1 MLSCTFS
8 MFWTTVTSQTSSEKR
23 RTNRH
28 TVKPT
33 VMFGS
38 RAGFRKGSHSLP
50 CFHTTKVAGRRGA
63 GELLQGPRPHRTVN
77 EHGTLVLP
85 SRRVLTCWVAPQVTS
100 VPPFG
105 SSFSVQT
112 HLIDGQEDQG
122 SLLKRRDFLCT
133 NLRVQP
139 PVKQDHSEDDPVP

>member
-38 RAGFRKGSHSLP
+38 RAGFVKR
-50 CFHTTKVAGRRGA
+50 VALASVFSQRETLNVTPDRVVSAKAVGEA
-63 GELLQGPRPHRTVN
+63 GCG
-77 EHGTLVLP
+77 
-85 SRRVLTCWVAPQVTS
+85 
-100 VPPFG
+100 
-105 SSFSVQT
+105 
-112 HLIDGQEDQG
+112 
-122 SLLKRRDFLCT
+122 
-133 NLRVQP
+133 
-139 PVKQDHSEDDPVP
+139 

>member
-38 RAGFRKGSHSLP
+38 RAGFAKGSHTLP
-50 CFHTTKVAGRRGA
+50 CFHSLKSSLQFDGGLSLPPLRGRGGFGLQYASNDQCKVG
-63 GELLQGPRPHRTVN
+63 
-77 EHGTLVLP
+77 
-85 SRRVLTCWVAPQVTS
+85 VAPLS
-100 VPPFG
+100 KLSKICSPHG
-105 SSFSVQT
+105 
-112 HLIDGQEDQG
+112 
-122 SLLKRRDFLCT
+122 
-133 NLRVQP
+133 
-139 PVKQDHSEDDPVP
+139 

>member
-38 RAGFRKGSHSLP
+38 RAGFAKGSHTLP
-50 CFHTTKVAGRRGA
+50 CFHRIGIQPAQQLLLDSNWVTCAEPAHTAPTRAKKMAVCEPTCCEPALGRKLARGSGSVDDWHPCNFTHSA
-63 GELLQGPRPHRTVN
+63 STRKKCGRLAPR
-77 EHGTLVLP
+77 
-85 SRRVLTCWVAPQVTS
+85 
-100 VPPFG
+100 
-105 SSFSVQT
+105 
-112 HLIDGQEDQG
+112 
-122 SLLKRRDFLCT
+122 
-133 NLRVQP
+133 
-139 PVKQDHSEDDPVP
+139 

>member
-38 RAGFRKGSHSLP
+38 RAGFAKGSHTLP
-50 CFHTTKVAGRRGA
+50 CFHNAGPGVAGQLPKDLHFRLSPA
-63 GELLQGPRPHRTVN
+63 TPVPLPSSPTAPSPTPLPPHSRPHSAT
-77 EHGTLVLP
+77 
-85 SRRVLTCWVAPQVTS
+85 TS
-100 VPPFG
+100 SPAVPPTQEPRLAAQCPG
-105 SSFSVQT
+105 ESMLLSPLQIMSVMD
-112 HLIDGQEDQG
+112 IGDG
-122 SLLKRRDFLCT
+122 T
-133 NLRVQP
+133 
-139 PVKQDHSEDDPVP
+139 